1 MAGPWPKI
9 EIVSA
14 TRLSQQE
21 FAERSP
27 LAHSLRRLADPRLA
41 ATIAFA
47 NRASLPDIYNAA
59 IDRESDS
66 QVLVFM
72 HDDVWIDDYF
82 FTERILGGLG
92 QFDVI
97 GLAGN
102 RRRQQGQQGW
112 CFFDDPATH
121 DDPQYLSGRI
131 AHANHPCGKI
141 QYWGPVPAQCELLDG
156 VLLAAR
162 KQTLRERA
170 IRFDPRFAFHFYD
183 MDFCRTARERGLRL
197 GTWPICVTHESNGN
211 FAAGAW
217 EAASAHYFQKW
228 KE

>member
-1 MAGPWPKI
+1 MARPWPKI

-41 ATIAFA
+41 ATITFA
-47 NRASLPDIYNAA
+47 NRESLPNIYNAA
-59 IDRESDS
+59 IDRDSDS

-82 FTERILGGLG
+82 FTERVLTGLG

-102 RRRQQGQQGW
+102 RRRRQGQRGW
-112 CFFDDPATH
+112 CFFEDPNTY

-131 AHANHPCGKI
+131 AQANHPRGAI
-141 QYWGPVPAQCELLDG
+141 YYWGPVPAQCELLDG

-183 MDFCRTARERGLRL
+183 MDFCRTAREQGLRL

-211 FAAGAW
+211 FATGAW
-217 EAASAHYFQKW
+217 EAASVHYLEKW